1 MPFARFASLA
11 AVFALTACAQPPAP
25 SAPAPVSVV
34 PPVHAIKDFFRSS
47 PKAFFRLSEDG
58 SSLGFMQPT
67 GDARRYNIFVQPLDG
82 SQPRGEARQVTQ
94 ETARSI
100 DNYFWKGNRTVLYT
114 KDFGGDENFHVV
126 AVDTVTAKVTDLTPF
141 PGVRASVED
150 DLRDDPDHVL
160 ISHNRRDRKVFDV
173 FRVDVHTGA
182 AELVTQ
188 NPGNITGW
196 GTDHAG
202 RVRLAVSSDGLNTS
216 VLYRDSESAPFT
228 PIVTTDYKTQ
238 VAPLFFT
245 ADDQRVYALSNRGR
259 DKTALVIIDPK
270 RPDAEQTIYE
280 RPDVDLSGANWS
292 RVRRVLTYAD
302 FVTDRTGRK
311 FFDPQAEALF
321 GRIEAKLHGYEIVLQ
336 SQTRDEDKFIVAA
349 TNDRTPGARYVYD
362 AKSDTL
368 AKMAE
373 INPWI
378 PDGDMAPMKPISYRS
393 RDDLTIHGYLTLP
406 VGRPAQNLACIVNP
420 HGGPWA
426 RDVWGYNPEVQLLA
440 NRGFCVLQMNFRSST
455 GYGRSFWEAGFG
467 QWGLRM
473 QDDIT
478 DGARW
483 LIAQGIADPK
493 RLGLYGASYGGYATL
508 AGVTFTPDLYAAAV
522 DYVGVSNLFT
532 FMKTIPPYWLP
543 ELEKMQAMLGDPEKD
558 KDRLAA
564 TSPALHTERIRTPL
578 FIAQGARDPRVNKAE
593 SDQVVEALRKRGVEV
608 QYMVKDNEGHGF
620 RNEENQLDF
629 YAAMAAFFESHLNP

>member
-11 AVFALTACAQPPAP
+11 VVLALIACAQPPAP
-25 SAPAPVSVV
+25 SAPAPVSVL

-58 SSLGFMQPT
+58 SSIGFMQPT
-67 GDARRYNIFVQPLDG
+67 GDARRYNVFVQPLDG

-141 PGVRASVED
+141 PGVRANVED

-160 ISHNRRDRKVFDV
+160 ISHNRRDPKVFDV

-228 PIVTTDYKTQ
+228 TIVKTDYKTQ

-245 ADDQRVYALSNRGR
+245 ADDQRLYALSNRGR

-321 GRIEAKLHGYEIVLQ
+321 GRIEAKLPGYEIVLQ

-349 TNDRTPGARYVYD
+349 TNDKTPGARYVYD

-393 RDDLTIHGYLTLP
+393 RDGLTIHGYLTLP

-543 ELEKMQAMLGDPEKD
+543 ELEKMQAMVGDVEKD

-578 FIAQGARDPRVNKAE
+578 FIAQGARDPRVNKTE

-629 YAAMAAFFESHLNP
+629 YAAMEAFFTSHLKP